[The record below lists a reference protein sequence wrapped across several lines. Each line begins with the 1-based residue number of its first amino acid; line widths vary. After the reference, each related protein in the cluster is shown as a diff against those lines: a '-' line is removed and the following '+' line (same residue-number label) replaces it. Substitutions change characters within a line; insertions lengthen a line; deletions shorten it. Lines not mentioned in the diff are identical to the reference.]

1 MSESMVEIRNVTK
14 VYERGKQKV
23 EVLHG
28 LTLDIPKGDYVAL
41 MGPSGSGKTTLLNLI
56 GGLDQ
61 PTAGEIKVGGNRI
74 DKLSSGELAHWR
86 AHNVGFVFQFY
97 NLMPVLT
104 AEGNVE
110 LPLLLTKLSAA
121 QRKKNTAVALQVVG
135 LADRAKHKP
144 RELSGGQEQRVAIA
158 RALVSDPQLL
168 VCDEPTGDLDR
179 KTADEIL
186 GLLQVL
192 NREHGKT
199 IVMVTHDPKAA
210 EFARRTLHLEK
221 GQLLE
226 QAAWARSEDI
236 VMTKTGFVIA
246 NLFRK
251 RTRTVLTLL
260 SVIMAFLLFGL
271 LQSVNSIF
279 NAGQNFVG
287 ATRLMTQARVSFTQ
301 PLPISMV
308 PKLEAIPGVARV
320 GYSQWFG
327 GVWQENTPIFAFAVD
342 PLRQRDVYPEYT
354 MPDAQWQAFANTRT
368 AMIAG
373 KVVADKYGWK
383 VGQKIPLASNIYPQK
398 NGSKAWAFDLV
409 GIYDGTTEDTKKLA
423 QNVFINHDYFDE
435 ANAFGK
441 GRANF
446 FILKLADGKQA
457 EAISKTVDTM
467 FENSPDETKTQTEK
481 DFNLGFVK
489 QIGDIGL
496 IVRWILFAVFFTLLL
511 VVGNTMAQSV
521 RERIPELAVLK
532 TLGFSDGA
540 VLGFVFAEALA
551 LCLFG
556 GLIGLVLATLA
567 GAMVEKGSGGQFQ
580 LSPDLRV
587 WLLGVTAILVMSIV
601 VGLLPALRARRLRI
615 VDALA
620 GR

>member
-1 MSESMVEIRNVTK
+1 MSESMVQVRSVTK
-14 VYERGKQKV
+14 VYERGKQKI
-23 EVLHG
+23 EVLHR
-28 LTLDIPKGDYVAL
+28 LTLDIPKGDFVAL

-56 GGLDQ
+56 GGLDK
-61 PTAGEIKVGGNRI
+61 PTSGEIVVGGSRI
-74 DKLSSGELAHWR
+74 DQLSSGQLAHWR

-97 NLMPVLT
+97 NLMPVLS

-110 LPLLLTKLSAA
+110 LPLLLTRLSSS
-121 QRKKNTAVALQVVG
+121 QRKKNVAVALQVVG

-144 RELSGGQEQRVAIA
+144 KELSGGQEQRVAIA

-199 IVMVTHDPKAA
+199 IVIVTHDPQ
-210 EFARRTLHLEK
+210 ARGFRAPHPASGEGPVAGAGGMT
-221 GQLLE
+221 
-226 QAAWARSEDI
+226 RS
-236 VMTKTGFVIA
+236 GFVIA

-251 RTRTVLTLL
+251 RTRTILTLL

-271 LQSVNSIF
+271 LQSVNHVF
-279 NAGQNFVG
+279 NAGADFVG
-287 ATRLMTQARVSFTQ
+287 ATRLVTQARVSFTS

-308 PKLEAIPGVARV
+308 PKLEAVPGVARV
-320 GYSQWFG
+320 AYQQWFG
-327 GVWQENTPIFAFAVD
+327 GVWQENTQLFVFSID
-342 PLRQRDVYPEYT
+342 PQRYRDAYPEYV

-373 KVVADKYGWK
+373 KQLADQYGWK
-383 VGQKIPLASNIYPQK
+383 IGQKIPISSNIYPQK

-409 GIYDGTTEDTKKLA
+409 GIFDGKDEDWKKRT
-423 QNVFINHDYFDE
+423 NVVFINHDYFDE
-435 ANAFGK
+435 ANQFGK
-441 GRANF
+441 GRTNF
-446 FILKLADGKQA
+446 FILKLSDGTPA
-457 EAISKTVDTM
+457 EAVSKAIDAM

-521 RERIPELAVLK
+521 RERVPELAVLK
-532 TLGFSDGA
+532 TLGFSDGS
-540 VLGFVFAEALA
+540 VLGFVLAEAVA
-551 LCLFG
+551 LCLAG
-556 GLIGLVLATLA
+556 GLVGLSLATVL
-567 GAMVEKGSGGQFQ
+567 GAMVEKGTGGQFQ
-580 LSPDLRV
+580 LRV
-587 WLLGVTAILVMSIV
+587 DAFVWSVGVATILLMSIA
-601 VGLLPALRARRLRI
+601 VGLLPALRARRLNI